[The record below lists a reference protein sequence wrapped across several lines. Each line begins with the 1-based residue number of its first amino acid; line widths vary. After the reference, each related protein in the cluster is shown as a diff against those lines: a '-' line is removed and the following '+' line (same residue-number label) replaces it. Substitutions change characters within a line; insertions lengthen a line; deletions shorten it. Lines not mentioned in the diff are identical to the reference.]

1 MTPRLSVFPESRRRR
16 FSSGCGPDHRQASQA
31 ARFAHRARNPKQ
43 MEYIMPIH
51 STLLSWLFG
60 HPQVADHDIRL
71 TTADRQFGRDPD
83 YKSLR
88 WLNGQS
94 PPQVTDGLNRKLLQ
108 DIGLDRSRT

>member
-1 MTPRLSVFPESRRRR
+1 MTPRLSVFFRKVAGVGSLQGAAPFIAGFAGSVVRASRT
-16 FSSGCGPDHRQASQA
+16 Q
-31 ARFAHRARNPKQ
+31 RNPKQ
-43 MEYIMPIH
+43 MEHIMPIH

-88 WLNGQS
+88 WLN
-94 PPQVTDGLNRKLLQ
+94 
-108 DIGLDRSRT
+108 